1 MKAFFIFKDGKLVGN
16 PIGYTTTQGAQKS
29 LVGCE
34 DWHNLLMPYQ
44 SKKKDEELT
53 EEEKKSG
60 IWKKATFTDNL
71 WLFQREVWS
80 RKIWTPYLKEHYK
93 IIEKEFDIV
102 FKD

>member
-34 DWHNLLMPYQ
+34 DWAKLLAPY
-44 SKKKDEELT
+44 SECNAKKDIPQEMID
-53 EEEKKSG
+53 SG
-60 IWKKATFTDNL
+60 IFRRSYDGEC
-71 WLFQREVWS
+71 WLLEREKWT
-80 RKIWTPYLKEHYK
+80 RKVWTPYLKEHYK